1 MSCRV
6 ASALRKEPH
15 TSRFKTTKLTVGI
28 YISYTTY
35 ENRGFWFCKVS
46 HTSAVGRYTMWFTLL
61 HGIWDNSESYDAKAW
76 FHYCVLVILPL
87 WNSWLELLLLTPTI

>member
-35 ENRGFWFCKVS
+35 ENRGFWFCKLADTLCGSPYYMASGIIQS
-46 HTSAVGRYTMWFTLL
+46 HMMPR
-61 HGIWDNSESYDAKAW
+61 
-76 FHYCVLVILPL
+76 
-87 WNSWLELLLLTPTI
+87 

>member
-35 ENRGFWFCKVS
+35 ENRGFWFCKLADTLCGSPYYMASGIIQS
-46 HTSAVGRYTMWFTLL
+46 HMMPRLGFIIVFLSFCHCGI
-61 HGIWDNSESYDAKAW
+61 HGWSY
-76 FHYCVLVILPL
+76 YY
-87 WNSWLELLLLTPTI
+87 